1 MYEREFVEPVREPL
15 ALLLPRDVHAPYRI
29 IERLAAHGDLRGERL
44 FAEVHKRT
52 ADLEVFGKVV
62 FPRHAEERFA
72 LHTIIRVAFEAHVHR
87 RASIENT
94 LIEYAHDAGIVVH
107 GVVRAFRERLP
118 AGGYEHRPARY
129 VHRAEVDLVVAR
141 GFVLSRNLIFV
152 LLGNLPRN
160 GACGVVKFLEHIAFR
175 HLLVANSSGK
185 VLAERLDDGEV
196 HAAARGIDGVTLHI
210 VEIAVGVAA
219 VVVVEAVKA
228 DELYDFLAF
237 QRRLGDVREIYAR
250 GVA

>member
-1 MYEREFVEPVREPL
+1 MYEREFVEPVRKPL
-15 ALLLPRDVHAPYRI
+15 ALLLPGDVHAPYCI
-29 IERLAAHGDLRGERL
+29 IERLATHGDLRGERL
-44 FAEVHKRT
+44 FAEMHERT

-72 LHTIIRVAFEAHVHR
+72 LHAVVGVAFEAHVHG
-87 RASIENT
+87 RACIEDA

-107 GVVRAFRERLP
+107 GIVRAFRERLP
-118 AGGYEHRPARY
+118 TGSYEHRAARY
-129 VHRAEVDLVVAR
+129 VHRAKVDLVVAR

-160 GACGVVKFLEHIAFR
+160 GARGVVKFLEHIAFR
-175 HLLVANSSGK
+175 HLFVADSGGE
-185 VLAERLDDGEV
+185 VLTERLDDGEV
-196 HAAARGIDGVTLHI
+196 HAAARSVNGVALHI
-210 VEIAVGVAA
+210 VEIAVGIAA

-237 QRRLGDVREIYAR
+237 QRRLGDV
-250 GVA
+250 